1 MRINKHINMV
11 HNYKNTTGP
20 FLGKVIKVGTVA
32 MQLIIFLSFGFINI
46 QQSIQTRLDPAIFQK
61 WLHSYEEDT
70 QGIKIYR
77 QKVHSQASPSLVK
90 STVDKGLRSSKN
102 VSSECFRNYHFESK
116 PALLDRRT

>member
-1 MRINKHINMV
+1 MV